1 MDSTTRRRS
10 DCPISVSLELF
21 GDRWTLLV
29 IRDLMFKD
37 RREFRDFLGAEER
50 VASNVLADRLKRLI
64 AAGVVT
70 RAPHPDDARR
80 ALYRLTEKGVDLA
93 PVLIEIVLWAAQHE
107 RTSAPAEELAQM
119 REDREALLIA
129 IRRAHLGPSP

>member
-1 MDSTTRRRS
+1 
-10 DCPISVSLELF
+10 
-21 GDRWTLLV
+21 LLV

-80 ALYRLTEKGVDLA
+80 ALYSLTEKGVDLA

-107 RTSAPAEELAQM
+107 RTSAPADEVAQM